1 MRFRQSGRF
10 PQVFQRPVIWR
21 AVVVLQVRD
30 VFCGV
35 LHNESSGTPT
45 KVVGPMSG
53 EPSGSATGA
62 ERVLFGMLALLAADR
77 DERVEG
83 TTPRRTE
90 VILEDAGFSARE
102 IAQLTGKEYEA
113 VRSSLRRA
121 KQAPK
126 RKGA

>member
-1 MRFRQSGRF
+1 M
-10 PQVFQRPVIWR
+10 
-21 AVVVLQVRD
+21 L
-30 VFCGV
+30 
-35 LHNESSGTPT
+35 L
-45 KVVGPMSG
+45 
-53 EPSGSATGA
+53 
-62 ERVLFGMLALLAADR
+62 GMLALLAADR

-126 RKGA
+126 KKGA